1 MHRTKF
7 IHKSWQI
14 SRHRL
19 RSIKQR
25 YKYQPQVHNTTNKMY
40 IHSEAINTQTHT
52 ETVRQKLSR
61 ITKHFLQVEKLL
73 MQIPT
78 PSNDMG
84 GAFSDG
90 RCLRH

>member
-1 MHRTKF
+1 
-7 IHKSWQI
+7 
-14 SRHRL
+14 
-19 RSIKQR
+19 
-25 YKYQPQVHNTTNKMY
+25 MY
-40 IHSEAINTQTHT
+40 IRSEAINTQTHT

>member
-1 MHRTKF
+1 
-7 IHKSWQI
+7 
-14 SRHRL
+14 
-19 RSIKQR
+19 
-25 YKYQPQVHNTTNKMY
+25 MY

-61 ITKHFLQVEKLL
+61 ITMHFLQVEKLL